1 MKKLFGYRLLGQLLQ
16 GLADACYRAD
26 EQEKRGEKVT
36 ACGMTNED
44 IETLCQDILPNMMN
58 PMMSTEE
65 VKDRL
70 GVSEAT
76 LNRLV
81 AKGELPNGQ
90 KKRRGHTRYWKK
102 WDILWFLRKKKKS

>member
-36 ACGMTNED
+36 ACGMSDED

-65 VKDRL
+65 VK
-70 GVSEAT
+70 GTCGSGA
-76 LNRLV
+76 
-81 AKGELPNGQ
+81 
-90 KKRRGHTRYWKK
+90 
-102 WDILWFLRKKKKS
+102 

>member
-36 ACGMTNED
+36 ACGMSDED

-70 GVSEAT
+70 DVSEAT

-81 AKGELPNGQ
+81 AKGELPNGK
-90 KKRRGHTRYWKK
+90 KKRRGHTRYWAK
-102 WDILWFLRKKKKS
+102 WDVLWFLRKKRG

>member
-44 IETLCQDILPNMMN
+44 IETLCQ
-58 PMMSTEE
+58 
-65 VKDRL
+65 
-70 GVSEAT
+70 
-76 LNRLV
+76 
-81 AKGELPNGQ
+81 
-90 KKRRGHTRYWKK
+90 GHGGRCGPEGRFY
-102 WDILWFLRKKKKS
+102 L